1 MAISDDVSYFSRF
14 LVKFVEIIAAGFA
27 TAASGYLIA
36 HLSGA
41 LSSPAP
47 PPAAAVIQ
55 VIPSTSMVS
64 GSLPA
69 QPTPPPI
76 SANIKEQR
84 LAPEEVNA
92 PRVAQ
97 PAHRTL
103 NTTTAQPPSK
113 HMESTTDAA
122 ESTRDQKSFLA
133 RVRAALATVD
143 ANRTDR
149 HDVSPQQR
157 DVKRAPAV
165 IVPPIAPPRP
175 VTDQSGAPV
184 TTPGGA
190 EFESSLAHEAA
201 PNPLTAV
208 EIKSHPLGAV
218 QSLPVPP
225 TDKDPGVF
233 SALEQ
238 MLRHDPLAAADEAPR
253 PPMPIGQ

>member
-27 TAASGYLIA
+27 TAASGCLIA

-41 LSSPAP
+41 LSSPGP

-103 NTTTAQPPSK
+103 NTTTAEPPSK

-122 ESTRDQKSFLA
+122 ESTRD
-133 RVRAALATVD
+133 
-143 ANRTDR
+143 
-149 HDVSPQQR
+149 
-157 DVKRAPAV
+157 
-165 IVPPIAPPRP
+165 
-175 VTDQSGAPV
+175 
-184 TTPGGA
+184 
-190 EFESSLAHEAA
+190 
-201 PNPLTAV
+201 
-208 EIKSHPLGAV
+208 
-218 QSLPVPP
+218 
-225 TDKDPGVF
+225 
-233 SALEQ
+233 
-238 MLRHDPLAAADEAPR
+238 
-253 PPMPIGQ
+253 